1 MPIDFQRIEKDGG
14 VTNRAFVSWTRGDG
28 GFSASFDIRY
38 RVVNRSGGGD
48 FKEASTT
55 STSFVV
61 DNVKPGKTLEVRVRA
76 VGAAGS
82 PPKRSRYAKAKAVA
96 PNLAEEISGDE
107 NKTVTQTVPN
117 VRDLTVT
124 PKSRDTVILEFKPP
138 KNQRLNNLTAIIRH
152 SEKTGATV
160 TFAKT
165 TRIKEVPVTDTSV
178 QVPRKRGTYLIKL
191 RDDVTK
197 KKSDSP
203 VAVELPISDAE
214 QKLKVLDAREDVNI
228 AT

>member
-14 VTNRAFVSWTRGDG
+14 VTNRAVVSWTRGDG

-38 RVVNRSGGGD
+38 RVGKGD

-55 STSFVV
+55 STSFVI
-61 DNVKPGKTLEVRVRA
+61 DNVKPGKTLEVKVRA
-76 VGAAGS
+76 VGAAGF
-82 PPKRSRYAKAKAVA
+82 PVKKSRYAKATAIV
-96 PNLAEEISGDE
+96 PNLAQEISGEE
-107 NKTVTQTVPN
+107 NKTVTQIVPN

-124 PKSRDTVILEFKPP
+124 PRGKRTAILEFKPP

-152 SEKTGATV
+152 SEKTGGTA
-160 TFAKT
+160 TFAGT
-165 TRIKEVPVTDTSV
+165 TKLKEVSVTDTSV
-178 QVPRKRGTYLIKL
+178 QVPRLRGTYLIKL

-197 KKSDSP
+197 KKSDTP
-203 VAVELPISDAE
+203 VTVELNIPDADP
-214 QKLKVLDAREDVNI
+214 KLEVLNVRENVNI

>member
-14 VTNRAFVSWTRGDG
+14 VTNRAVVSWTRGDG

-38 RVVNRSGGGD
+38 RVGNGD
-48 FKEASTT
+48 FKEESTT
-55 STSFVV
+55 STSFVI

-76 VGAAGS
+76 VGAAGF
-82 PPKRSRYAKAKAVA
+82 PVKKSRYAKATAVA
-96 PNLAEEISGDE
+96 PNLAQEISGDE

-124 PKSRDTVILEFKPP
+124 PRGKRTAILEFKPP

-152 SEKTGATV
+152 SEKTGGTA
-160 TFAKT
+160 TFAGT
-165 TRIKEVPVTDTSV
+165 TKLKEVSVTDTSV
-178 QVPRKRGTYLIKL
+178 QVPRLRGTYLIKL

-197 KKSDSP
+197 KKSDTP
-203 VAVELPISDAE
+203 VTVELNIPDADP
-214 QKLKVLDAREDVNI
+214 KLEVLNVRENVNI

>member
-14 VTNRAFVSWTRGDG
+14 VTNRAVVSWTRGDG

-38 RVVNRSGGGD
+38 RVGNGD
-48 FKEASTT
+48 FKEESTT

-82 PPKRSRYAKAKAVA
+82 PVKKSRYAKATAVA

-124 PKSRDTVILEFKPP
+124 PKSRDTAVLEFKPP

-203 VAVELPISDAE
+203 VAVVLPISDAE
-214 QKLKVLDAREDVNI
+214 PKLKVLDAREDVNI

>member
-14 VTNRAFVSWTRGDG
+14 VTNRAVVSWTRGDG

-38 RVVNRSGGGD
+38 RVGNGD
-48 FKEASTT
+48 FKEESTT
-55 STSFVV
+55 STSFVI

-82 PPKRSRYAKAKAVA
+82 PPKKSRYAKAKAVA

-124 PKSRDTVILEFKPP
+124 PRGKRTAILEFKPP
-138 KNQRLNNLTAIIRH
+138 KNQRLNNLTVIIRH
-152 SEKTGATV
+152 SEKTGGTA
-160 TFAKT
+160 TFAGT

-178 QVPRKRGTYLIKL
+178 QVPLKRGTYLVKL

-197 KKSDSP
+197 KKSDTP
-203 VAVELPISDAE
+203 VSVELNIQDADP
-214 QKLKVLDAREDVNI
+214 KLKVLDAREDVNI

>member
-14 VTNRAFVSWTRGDG
+14 VTNRAVVSWTRGDG

-38 RVVNRSGGGD
+38 RVGNGN
-48 FKEASTT
+48 FKEESTT

-107 NKTVTQTVPN
+107 NNTVTQTVPN

-152 SEKTGATV
+152 SEKTGGTV
-160 TFAKT
+160 KFANT

-197 KKSDSP
+197 KKSDSA
-203 VAVELPISDAE
+203 VAVKLPISDAE
-214 QKLKVLDAREDVNI
+214 PKLKVLDAREDVNI

>member
-14 VTNRAFVSWTRGDG
+14 VTNRAVVSWTRGDG

-38 RVVNRSGGGD
+38 RVDKGD

-55 STSFVV
+55 STSFVI
-61 DNVKPGKTLEVRVRA
+61 DNVRPGRTLEVRVRA
-76 VGAAGS
+76 VGAAGF
-82 PPKRSRYAKAKAVA
+82 PPKKSRYAKATAVA
-96 PNLAEEISGDE
+96 PNLAQEISGDE

-124 PKSRDTVILEFKPP
+124 PRGKRNAILEFKPP
-138 KNQRLNNLTAIIRH
+138 KNQRLNNLTVIIRH
-152 SEKTGATV
+152 SEKTGGTAR
-160 TFAKT
+160 FAGT
-165 TRIKEVPVTDTSV
+165 TKLKEVPVTDTSV
-178 QVPRKRGTYLIKL
+178 QVPLRRGTYLIKL

-197 KKSDSP
+197 KKSESP
-203 VAVELPISDAE
+203 ATVELNIPDADP
-214 QKLKVLDAREDVNI
+214 KLEVLNVREDVNV